1 MEKIEYILKCIK
13 RGWVVFP
20 LVANTKVPRKG
31 WHWHLREDKY
41 QFSTEEQVLGH
52 WLDHPKDNYGII
64 TGISGLKVV
73 DVDCGSK
80 PDGRGVMVKKI
91 VDAKYIQEIDQYPT
105 LTVRSYSGGF
115 HYYYKTDG
123 TIDDFPIMKDNG
135 DRANIDIKGKGYVVG
150 FGSVVQGKEYELLG
164 GEIASMPILSF
175 IPDKTPIIIKK
186 KPNSD
191 SFELD
196 KVLKALEYISSDD
209 YEVWYRVGMAIK
221 DAGGD
226 MSIWDEWSKL
236 SGKYKEGE
244 CAKKW
249 ESFKGEGVSLG
260 TIYHLAQKQGLKL
273 ESPKIRLKR
282 GVLQQEVLTTINNS
296 SLPIN
301 LMDQGDDLS
310 WLGDGSK
317 KYAYYETGI
326 AWIDKGMHGLQKR
339 TILTAPSNT
348 GKTLL
353 ALQIAKSVSKSGR
366 PVLYIDMEQPIKDLW
381 IRVMTMGTPVTK
393 EDFIINGQNII
404 NSEEYE
410 NVFKYHKEDAKNID
424 WTDLESVNSLDEL
437 DNYISNW
444 AKTKDQEPLI
454 IIDQVSGLKQYT
466 GKDTMYE
473 QTQVIADWLRYG
485 LRDKPWTVLMLS
497 PQNKAQNNKQTEM
510 SISGSGELA
519 YAVDCV
525 MVLSKIEEDGSPW
538 DRKRVQLN
546 IAKTR
551 AGSLEQ
557 YDYYLRKNNKDEF
570 EKIISSIEQPGIR
583 RVKQ

>member
-1 MEKIEYILKCIK
+1 MEKIDYILKCVQ
-13 RGWVVFP
+13 RGWIVTP
-20 LVANTKVPRKG
+20 LLPNKKIPRGTWKD
-31 WHWHLREDKY
+31 LSC

-52 WLDHPKDNYGII
+52 WLDHPNDNYGII
-64 TGISGLKVV
+64 TGLSGLKVV
-73 DVDCGSK
+73 DVDSGTK
-80 PDGRGVMVKKI
+80 IKDGKTEVRRVEG
-91 VDAKYIQEIDQYPT
+91 KYIQEILEYPT
-105 LTVRSYSGGF
+105 LTVRTQSGGF
-115 HYYYKTDG
+115 HYYYDTDG
-123 TIDDFPIMKDNG
+123 DKKDRLG
-135 DRANIDIKGKGYVVG
+135 IVENIDIKADGYVVG
-150 FGSVVQGKEYELLG
+150 PGSAVDGKEYKYQG
-164 GEIASMPILSF
+164 GKIAPMPKFSF
-175 IPDKTPIIIKK
+175 IPNEIPIVVKKTQSAP
-186 KPNSD
+186 

-196 KVLKALEYISSDD
+196 KVIKALAYIAPDEYD
-209 YEVWYRVGMAIK
+209 VWVKVGMAIK
-221 DAGGD
+221 EAGGD
-226 MSIWDEWSKL
+226 ISVWEDWSML
-236 SGKYKEGE
+236 SEKYKAGD
-244 CAKKW
+244 CGKKW
-249 ESFKGEGVSLG
+249 DSFKGTGVGIGSVF
-260 TIYHLAQKQGLKL
+260 HMAKQKGFKI
-273 ESPKIRLKR
+273 ESPKIKLRKGLP
-282 GVLQQEVLTTINNS
+282 QQEVPTTINNS

-301 LMDQGDDLS
+301 LMEQGNDLT

-326 AWIDKGMHGLQKR
+326 NWIDEGMHGLQKR

-381 IRVMTMGTPVTK
+381 IRVMTMGTSVTK

-404 NSEEYE
+404 NSEEYA
-410 NVFKYHKEDAKNID
+410 NVFKYNKEDAKNID

-437 DNYISNW
+437 DDYISNW

-454 IIDQVSGLKQYT
+454 IIDQVSGLKQCT

-497 PQNKAQNNKQTEM
+497 PQNKAQNNKHTEM

-570 EKIISSIEQPGIR
+570 ERIISSIEQPGIR
-583 RVKQ
+583 QVKQ

>member
-1 MEKIEYILKCIK
+1 MEKINFIKKCIES
-13 RGWVVFP
+13 GWVVTP
-20 LVANTKVPRKG
+20 LLPNKKIPRGAWKDLT
-31 WHWHLREDKY
+31 W

-52 WLDHPKDNYGII
+52 WLDYPNDNYGII
-64 TGISGLKVV
+64 TGLSGLKVV
-73 DVDCGSK
+73 DVDSGTK
-80 PDGRGVMVKKI
+80 IKDGKTEIRRVEG
-91 VDAKYIQEIDQYPT
+91 KYIQEILEYPT
-105 LTVRSYSGGF
+105 LTVRTQSGGF

-123 TIDDFPIMKDNG
+123 DKKDKLG
-135 DRANIDIKGKGYVVG
+135 IVENIDIKADGYVVG
-150 FGSVVQGKEYELLG
+150 PGSEVDGKEYKYEG
-164 GEIASMPILSF
+164 GKTAPMPNFSF
-175 IPDKTPIIIKK
+175 IPNEIPVVVKKTQ
-186 KPNSD
+186 STS

-196 KVLKALEYISSDD
+196 KVVKALAYIAPEEYD
-209 YEVWYRVGMAIK
+209 VWLKVGMAIK
-221 DAGGD
+221 EAGGD
-226 MSIWDEWSKL
+226 ISVWEDWSMSSE
-236 SGKYKEGE
+236 KYKVGD
-244 CAKKW
+244 CGKKW
-249 ESFKGEGVSLG
+249 NSFKGTGVGIGSVF
-260 TIYHLAQKQGLKL
+260 HMAKQKGFKIEL
-273 ESPKIRLKR
+273 PKIKLRKGLP
-282 GVLQQEVLTTINNS
+282 QQEIVNTTNNS
-296 SLPIN
+296 LLPIK
-301 LMDQGDDLS
+301 LMDQGGDLS
-310 WLGDGSK
+310 WLGNGNR

-326 AWIDKGMHGLQKR
+326 TWIDEGMHGLQKR

-404 NSEEYE
+404 NSEEYAS
-410 NVFKYHKEDAKNID
+410 VFKYHKEDAKNID

-437 DNYISNW
+437 DEYIDNW

-473 QTQVIADWLRYG
+473 QTQAIADWLRYG

-497 PQNKAQNNKQTEM
+497 PQNKAQNNKHTEM

>member
-1 MEKIEYILKCIK
+1 MSL
-13 RGWVVFP
+13 
-20 LVANTKVPRKG
+20 
-31 WHWHLREDKY
+31 
-41 QFSTEEQVLGH
+41 S
-52 WLDHPKDNYGII
+52 GI
-64 TGISGLKVV
+64 KVV
-73 DVDCGSK
+73 DVDCGTK
-80 PDGRGVMVKKI
+80 PDKNGVMVTKI
-91 VDAKYIQEIDQYPT
+91 VDGKYIQEIAEYPT
-105 LTVRSYSGGF
+105 LTVKSYSGGF

-123 TIDDFPIMKDNG
+123 IVKDRNG
-135 DRANIDIKGKGYVVG
+135 IVKNIDIKGEHYVVG
-150 FGSVVQGKEYELLG
+150 PGSVVQGSEYQYLG
-164 GEIASMPILSF
+164 GEIAPMPRFSF
-175 IPDKTPIIIKK
+175 IPNETPIIIKK
-186 KPNSD
+186 KETSSN
-191 SFELD
+191 FELD
-196 KVLKALEYISSDD
+196 KVLKALEYIPSDD

-226 MSIWDEWSKL
+226 VSIWDEWSK
-236 SGKYKEGE
+236 SSEKYKEGD

-260 TIYHLAQKQGLKL
+260 TIYHLAQKRGLKL
-273 ESPKIRLKR
+273 ESPKIKLKK
-282 GVLQQEVLTTINNS
+282 GAPQQEVPTTIND
-296 SLPIN
+296 SLFPIN

-326 AWIDKGMHGLQKR
+326 SWIDEGMHGLQKR

-381 IRVMTMGTPVTK
+381 IRVMTMGTTVTK

-404 NSEEYE
+404 KSEQYAS
-410 NVFKYHKEDAKNID
+410 VFKYHKEDAKNID
-424 WTDLESVNSLDEL
+424 WTDLESVSSLDEL
-437 DNYISNW
+437 DEYIGNW

-473 QTQVIADWLRYG
+473 QTQAIADWLRYG

-497 PQNKAQNNKQTEM
+497 PQNKAQNNKHTEM

-525 MVLSKIEEDGSPW
+525 MVLSKIEGDGSQW

-551 AGSLEQ
+551 AGSLDQ